1 MWTGAGSLPNVAL
14 VSDTVSPAAVHDRLA
29 AMVPALAEQ
38 AAEADAG
45 RHITVEAAKMIR
57 EAGAHRLLQPARY
70 GGAEASVVEHVRAT
84 ATAAEGCV
92 AAGWCVGLWSVH
104 NWMLGHFEPATQDL
118 VWADPAAM
126 ISGSIVPKTPF
137 PDDGPDHI
145 LIQGRFGFA
154 SGTDHADW
162 VLIGGLV
169 NRDGERTPAM
179 AVVERDRVAVDQDS
193 WNVTGLRGSGSKDLV
208 VAEPIRV
215 GRDRL
220 FFTGDSLLR
229 TAPGQRWN
237 PGWLYQAPF
246 HTIGLLALAP
256 PALGAAR
263 AALARFVERME
274 GHRLFIVRRSQR
286 DDPAARLRVAE
297 ASAEIDAAERALLS
311 AAERCDAAGRAEG
324 RDPLNEVTIAR
335 DSAFAVRL
343 CATAVDRLF
352 EAAGGSALDQ
362 SEPLQRL
369 WRDVHAVRSH
379 AVLTWDAAATQY
391 SDVLLGRSA
400 RD

>member
-1 MWTGAGSLPNVAL
+1 MSA
-14 VSDTVSPAAVHDRLA
+14 VSPAAVHANLA
-29 AMVPALAEQ
+29 ALVPFLAEQ
-38 AAEADAG
+38 AADADAG
-45 RHITVEAAKMIR
+45 RRITAEAAAAIR

-70 GGAEASVVEHVRAT
+70 GGAEASVVEHVRAA

-118 VWADPAAM
+118 VWSDPTSM
-126 ISGSIVPKTPF
+126 TSGSIVPRALF

-154 SGTDHADW
+154 SGADHADW
-162 VLIGGLV
+162 LLIGGLV
-169 NRDGERTPAM
+169 TRDGKPAPAM
-179 AVVERDRVAVDQDS
+179 AVVERDGVVVDQGS
-193 WNVTGLRGSGSKDLV
+193 WNVAGLRGSGSKDLV
-208 VAEPIRV
+208 VADPIRV

-220 FFTGDSLLR
+220 FFTEDSPR
-229 TAPGQRWN
+229 RAAPGQRWN

-263 AALARFVERME
+263 AMLARFIERMDD
-274 GHRLFIVRRSQR
+274 HRLVLLRRSQR

-297 ASAEIDAAERALLS
+297 AAAEIDAAERALIS

-324 RDPLNEVTIAR
+324 RDPLNEATIAR

-362 SEPLQRL
+362 AEPLQRL
-369 WRDVHAVRSH
+369 WRDVHAIRSH
-379 AVLTWDAAATQY
+379 AVLTWDAAATLY
-391 SDVLLGRSA
+391 SDTLLRRPDPA
-400 RD
+400 